1 METVKFK
8 TDDGQEL
15 EFYIEEQT
23 RLNGTNYLLVADS
36 EEEEANAFILK
47 DISKDTDEEAE
58 YVFVEDENEL
68 DALLRVFEEM
78 MDDAEKLAPFTNT

>member
-78 MDDAEKLAPFTNT
+78 MDDTDILL

>member
-23 RLNGTNYLLVADS
+23 RLNGTSYLLVADS

-68 DALLRVFEEM
+68 GALLRVFEEM
-78 MDDAEKLAPFTNT
+78 MDDTDILL

>member
-1 METVKFK
+1 MEAMTFVS
-8 TDDGQEL
+8 DDGQEQ

-78 MDDAEKLAPFTNT
+78 MDDTDILL

>member
-47 DISKDTDEEAE
+47 DISKDTAEEAE

-78 MDDAEKLAPFTNT
+78 MDDTDILL

>member
-68 DALLRVFEEM
+68 GALLRVFEEM
-78 MDDAEKLAPFTNT
+78 MDDTDILL

>member
-36 EEEEANAFILK
+36 EGEEANAFILK

-78 MDDAEKLAPFTNT
+78 MDDTDILL